1 MAICSPITRPMFW
14 HISRIVN
21 QISHQLRFTS
31 HFSSLRRVVRY
42 CQTLIKDNDYPA
54 LGYSGALF
62 TLTQQQSN
70 FTNTMSSIISQV
82 SINDLASEHLE
93 AFTQAL
99 HKVISSQ
106 PTQRALAQVVDGIP
120 TRTDSNGWEFV
131 KAGLK
136 RKDAPSE
143 ESIETVKAFQNNFE
157 IDTLEICSDVA
168 QEYHDTSIGSRDFKL
183 RLLEMVAIS
192 FHNIIA
198 HLFQSCEADP
208 DDWPSRNGVP
218 HPREATWF
226 YHSDYLDHEQYPL
239 GISDVVGY
247 WAEKQVFGG
256 VVLFD
261 RGEIDNECR
270 DAFIHPDDEYRI
282 FKLSDDQLDQFASF
296 GAKTGPIDQNSDS
309 VCPIP
314 FQAEKYTRRIEPEEA
329 MEMHIYRHLYE
340 HRPKAE
346 DNGRTQ
352 HKRRR
357 LEDYPE
363 FGDLLQRLG

>member
-1 MAICSPITRPMFW
+1 
-14 HISRIVN
+14 
-21 QISHQLRFTS
+21 
-31 HFSSLRRVVRY
+31 
-42 CQTLIKDNDYPA
+42 
-54 LGYSGALF
+54 
-62 TLTQQQSN
+62 
-70 FTNTMSSIISQV
+70 MSSISKV
-82 SINDLASEHLE
+82 SINDLASEHHE

-136 RKDAPSE
+136 RKDDPSE
-143 ESIETVKAFQNNFE
+143 KSIETVKAFQDNFE
-157 IDTLEICSDVA
+157 VDTLEVSSDVA
-168 QEYHDTSIGSRDFKL
+168 QAYQDTSIGSRDFKL

-192 FHNIIA
+192 FHDMVA
-198 HLFQSCEADP
+198 HLFQSFEADP
-208 DDWPSRNGVP
+208 DAWLSRNRVP
-218 HPREATWF
+218 HPRESTWF
-226 YHSDYLDHEQYPL
+226 YHSDYLDHDQYPL
-239 GISDVVGY
+239 GVPEVVGY

-256 VVLFD
+256 VVLLD
-261 RGEIDNECR
+261 RGETGNECR
-270 DAFIHPDDEYRI
+270 DAFIHPDDGYRI
-282 FKLSDDQLDQFASF
+282 FKLSDDQLDRFVSF
-296 GAKTGPIDQNSDS
+296 GAKTGPTDQNDDS
-309 VCPIP
+309 VSPIP

-340 HRPKAE
+340 RRPKAE

-363 FGDLLQRLG
+363 FGDLLQRLGGGEQR

>member
-1 MAICSPITRPMFW
+1 
-14 HISRIVN
+14 
-21 QISHQLRFTS
+21 
-31 HFSSLRRVVRY
+31 
-42 CQTLIKDNDYPA
+42 
-54 LGYSGALF
+54 
-62 TLTQQQSN
+62 
-70 FTNTMSSIISQV
+70 MSSISKI
-82 SINDLASEHLE
+82 SINDLASEHRQ

-99 HKVISSQ
+99 HRVISSQ

-131 KAGLK
+131 RASLK
-136 RKDAPSE
+136 RKDDPSE

-157 IDTLEICSDVA
+157 VDTLEISSDVA
-168 QEYHDTSIGSRDFKL
+168 QAYQDTSIGSRDFKL

-192 FHNIIA
+192 FHNIVA
-198 HLFQSCEADP
+198 HIFQSFEADP
-208 DDWPSRNGVP
+208 DDWPSRNRVP

-226 YHSDYLDHEQYPL
+226 YHSDYLDHDQYPL

-247 WAEKQVFGG
+247 WAERQVFGG

-261 RGEIDNECR
+261 RGENDNKCH
-270 DAFIHPDDEYRI
+270 DAFIDPDDGYRI
-282 FKLSDDQLDQFASF
+282 FKLLDDQLDQFSSL
-296 GAKTGPIDQNSDS
+296 GAKTGLTDQNNGN
-309 VCPIP
+309 VPP
-314 FQAEKYTRRIEPEEA
+314 TLFQAEKRTRRIEPEEA

-340 HRPKAE
+340 RRPKAE

-363 FGDLLQRLG
+363 LGDLLQRLGGGEQR